1 MLLHPSTPRPDDAP
15 DRRDWILLTS
25 MADRVQASL
34 VVGMLEAHDIAAVL
48 MDQQPSAYPM
58 MGDVG
63 VLVERQNL
71 MTARHLMNSD
81 RP

>member
-71 MTARHLMNSD
+71 MTARHLMNSG
-81 RP
+81 PP

>member
-1 MLLHPSTPRPDDAP
+1 
-15 DRRDWILLTS
+15 